1 MKIFPGIDP
10 PIRPR
15 HLRKKRATKP
25 LPIEIH
31 RTVHSLCNQLS
42 VINLCSFKLRG
53 SLGNSVGPGISD
65 DVEKLQQAVQDATII
80 AEQLS
85 QIIADAGVLVESKT
99 PRIVQSQPQANNV
112 LPVFAPARK

>member
-1 MKIFPGIDP
+1 LKFIGPFTVF
-10 PIRPR
+10 
-15 HLRKKRATKP
+15 ATNSASSTCVVSSFAVHW
-25 LPIEIH
+25 EIA
-31 RTVHSLCNQLS
+31 L
-42 VINLCSFKLRG
+42 
-53 SLGNSVGPGISD
+53 GPGISD